1 LTGALL
7 NRYKSAIKEITLV
20 PSDGGKFEVT
30 VNNSLVYSKLQ
41 TGRHTEPSEVISEIE
56 KLIN

>member
-7 NRYKSAIKEITLV
+7 SRYKSAIKEITLV

-30 VNNSLVYSKLQ
+30 VDKKMVFSKLQ
-41 TGRHTEPSEVISEIE
+41 TGRHTEPSEVINEIE